1 VTAAAAAAS
10 AVVASAPGRLPLSG
24 TAPGPRVS
32 VALDRRALCRVE
44 RAAGGVTLESKD
56 SLTRTTAADV
66 SELLARASG
75 SVAAQA
81 LAIAGATTGLRVVT
95 EWKLPAGSGVDG
107 DSALALAATGA
118 VARCLGHELSAEELL
133 RLSREAAR
141 RAGRADEG
149 GHHAAL
155 RGGVVLA
162 RGAGETLAA
171 ESLQVDPGR
180 VEESL
185 LLVDAGEAAA
195 ERDGVPAPGAGGRTE
210 EVAAALVAGRTEDLV
225 GLLADEAR
233 ELPGSPGAERLVG
246 IAREA
251 GAAAWRL
258 PRGRLVAVWAPP
270 GARGPGRAEAVREAL
285 KAAGVR
291 PIAIRVD
298 LRGLEVD

>member
-1 VTAAAAAAS
+1 
-10 AVVASAPGRLPLSG
+10 
-24 TAPGPRVS
+24 VS

-44 RAAGGVTLESKD
+44 SAAAGVTLESKD
-56 SLTRTTAADV
+56 SLTKTSAADV
-66 SELLARASG
+66 SELLARTPG

-81 LAIAGATTGLRVVT
+81 LGIVGATSGLRVVT

-107 DSALALAATGA
+107 DSALALGATEA
-118 VARCLGHELSAEELL
+118 VARFLGRELSAEELL
-133 RLSREAAR
+133 RLSREAGR
-141 RAGRADEG
+141 RAGRGDEG

-155 RGGVVLA
+155 WGGVVLA
-162 RGAGETLAA
+162 RGVGETLAA
-171 ESLQVDPGR
+171 ESVQVDPGR

-185 LLVDAGEAAA
+185 LLVDGGGAAD
-195 ERDGVPAPGAGGRTE
+195 RSPDPTRGAGGRAD
-210 EVAAALVAGRTEDLV
+210 EVAAALVAGRFEDLV
-225 GLLADEAR
+225 GLLTDEAG
-233 ELPGSPGAERLVG
+233 EPQGSPDAERL
-246 IAREA
+246 IAVARGA
-251 GAAAWRL
+251 GGAAWRL

>member
-1 VTAAAAAAS
+1 
-10 AVVASAPGRLPLSG
+10 
-24 TAPGPRVS
+24 VS

-44 RAAGGVTLESKD
+44 SAAAGVTLESKD
-56 SLTRTTAADV
+56 SLTKTAAADV
-66 SELLARASG
+66 SELLARTPG

-81 LAIAGATTGLRVVT
+81 LGIVGATIGLRVVT

-107 DSALALAATGA
+107 DSALALAATEA
-118 VARCLGHELSAEELL
+118 VARFLGRELSAEELL

-141 RAGRADEG
+141 RAGRGDEG

-155 RGGVVLA
+155 WGGVVLA
-162 RGAGETLAA
+162 RGVGETLAA

-185 LLVDAGEAAA
+185 LLVDGGEGAADPSPDSARAAGRQA
-195 ERDGVPAPGAGGRTE
+195 D
-210 EVAAALVAGRTEDLV
+210 EVAAALAAGRFEDLV
-225 GLLADEAR
+225 GLLTLEAG
-233 ELPGSPGAERLVG
+233 EPQGSPAAARLIAVARGAG
-246 IAREA
+246 
-251 GAAAWRL
+251 GAAWRL